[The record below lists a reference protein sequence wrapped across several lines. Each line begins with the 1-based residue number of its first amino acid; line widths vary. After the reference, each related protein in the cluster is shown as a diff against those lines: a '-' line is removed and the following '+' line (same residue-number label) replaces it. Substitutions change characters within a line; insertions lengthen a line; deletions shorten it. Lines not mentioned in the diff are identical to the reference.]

1 MRRFKML
8 VLSEPYPGHE
18 DEFNQWYSNRH
29 LADVCAQPAF
39 PAAARFE
46 LHSVVMGQPQNRW
59 LAIYDMETDDPDAAV
74 EQLFAL
80 RGTEAMPIPDWFN
93 FDTAQVF
100 VYEELPGAQFSRA
113 GQS

>member
-18 DEFNQWYSNRH
+18 DEFNRWYSERH
-29 LADVCAQPAF
+29 LADVCAQPAYV
-39 PAAARFE
+39 AAARFE

-59 LAIYDMETDDPDAAV
+59 LAIYDMETDDPDKAV
-74 EQLFAL
+74 ADLFAL
-80 RGTEAMPIPDWFN
+80 RGTPAMPIPDCFN

-100 VYEELPGAQFSRA
+100 VYEDIPGAQFSRA
-113 GQS
+113 G